1 MSRDHSVSSCGK
13 ERFCLVVSSPM
24 TAKAFLRHQLRAVAS
39 CYTLHIVANSPN
51 DEFIGEMQLDASFDS
66 VSLERRISLVSDA
79 RSLWRLFLILRSGNF
94 EIVHSVTP
102 KAGLLAM
109 TAGFVAGV
117 SCRIHTFTGQ
127 VWATKTGFRRHLL
140 KTADR
145 LTALFAT
152 HLLVDST
159 SQRKFLVTEGVVTP
173 QKSSVLGSGSISGVD
188 LERFKPDQLKRAAV
202 RNELG
207 LGEDAIVFL
216 YVGRLNRDKGI
227 PELIQAF
234 RSLSPKFPSSRLLI
248 VGPDEE
254 NLDQLISKE
263 PAVLRVGF
271 TDEPERY
278 MAAADVFLL
287 PSHREGFGSTIIEAA
302 ACGLPSIA
310 SRIYGLTDA
319 VVDGQTGLLHT
330 PGVNAELA
338 SAMAKLAEDGE
349 KRIRMGEEARERVL
363 RDFRAEKLTA
373 LTMEFYRCASAS
385 TRRK

>member
-1 MSRDHSVSSCGK
+1 
-13 ERFCLVVSSPM
+13 M
-24 TAKAFLRHQLRAVAS
+24 TAKAFLRDQLRAVAS
-39 CYTLHIVANSPN
+39 AYKLHVVANSPN
-51 DEFIGEMQLDASFDS
+51 DEFIGAMQLDASFDA
-66 VSLERRISLVSDA
+66 VCLERRISPPSDA
-79 RSLWRLFLILRSGNF
+79 RAFWQLFQILRRGNF
-94 EIVHSVTP
+94 QIVHSVTP

-109 TAGFVAGV
+109 AAGFFAGV
-117 SCRIHTFTGQ
+117 PCRIHTFTGQ
-127 VWATKTGFRRHLL
+127 VWATKTGLRRHLL
-140 KTADR
+140 RAADR
-145 LTALFAT
+145 LTAFFAT
-152 HLLVDST
+152 HLLVDSP
-159 SQRKFLVTEGVVTP
+159 SQRRFLVTERVVTP
-173 QKSSVLGSGSISGVD
+173 EKSSVLGSGSISGVD
-188 LERFKPDQLKRAAV
+188 SERFKPDQLKRVAV

-207 LGEDAIVFL
+207 LGEDAVVFL

-234 RSLSPKFPSSRLLI
+234 RSLNPKFPSSRLLI

-302 ACGLPSIA
+302 ACELPSIA

-319 VVDGQTGLLHT
+319 VVEGQTGLLHS
-330 PGVNAELA
+330 PGDAAELT
-338 SAMAKLAEDGE
+338 SAMAELAEDGD
-349 KRIRMGEEARERVL
+349 KRVRMGQEARKRVL
-363 RDFRAEKLTA
+363 RDFRSEKITA

-385 TRRK
+385 ARRK